1 MTGPTAASTP
11 SDHSLIAQAQRGDQQ
26 AYDTLVCRYQRS
38 VVNVVYRLCGD
49 PRLAEEAAQEAFLR
63 AW

>member
-1 MTGPTAASTP
+1 
-11 SDHSLIAQAQRGDQQ
+11 LIAQAQRGDQQ